1 MRIFAAEKGIELE
14 KVEVDLA
21 NGEQFGDEFRD
32 VNPDC
37 VVPVLELDDGTRI
50 TEVLAICQYL
60 EERFPLPPLFGR
72 SPEERAMVTMWNT
85 KVEQQGLW
93 AIMEAFRNSARGL
106 SGHAIPGPGSF
117 EQIPELA
124 IRGRKRVELFLEKL
138 DLNLDD
144 REFLVGD
151 IYTIADISAMVAIDF
166 MKWIKI
172 SIPDHMANLQRW
184 YESVSSRSGASA

>member
-1 MRIFAAEKGIELE
+1 
-14 KVEVDLA
+14 
-21 NGEQFGDEFRD
+21 
-32 VNPDC
+32 
-37 VVPVLELDDGTRI
+37 
-50 TEVLAICQYL
+50 
-60 EERFPLPPLFGR
+60 
-72 SPEERAMVTMWNT
+72 MVTMWNT